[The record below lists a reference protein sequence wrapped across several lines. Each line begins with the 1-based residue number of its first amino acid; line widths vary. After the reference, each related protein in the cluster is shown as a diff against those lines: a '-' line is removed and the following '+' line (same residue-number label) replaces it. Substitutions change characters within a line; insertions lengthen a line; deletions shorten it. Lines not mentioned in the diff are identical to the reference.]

1 MRGDRAR
8 QQLIVSWR
16 IHAAILL
23 IITLIEMVLNF
34 GRIYLDS
41 TVYIQLA
48 TTGTSPFRGVMIRF
62 MLPFVA
68 SAVWKLTGYSSSLP
82 ALSIIISLINCLFWA
97 GAVVV
102 SYGIGSLLRDRTTGF
117 FTALFFTTSVPVLAY
132 GSAVLTDMSGYFFAG
147 LALLILLADRGVSL
161 LKVVTEGAV
170 LAVGGFFHPT
180 AFLGLSFTL
189 VRRLFKG
196 RALETLEGS
205 ALILVPVGLIA
216 FVGGW
221 FRRGLPF
228 VSALFPP
235 YHLAQGPRFDQA
247 LLYTF
252 GILGLG
258 YLGVGLER
266 RLPGPGIPVLTF
278 ALFALV
284 AILGIHAV
292 PKKRIVLAYLLLM
305 ALPTIVGARL
315 IERYLFYMWPSMLPV
330 LVLGLRRLM
339 EVPNQ
344 LLSVAA
350 LHGFQ
355 LRSLKMLTERIA
367 NHKDLCVGFCLSVVA
382 VLNTFSVL
390 GFLGL
395 SPFLR

>member
-1 MRGDRAR
+1 MHE
-8 QQLIVSWR
+8 LIASWR
-16 IHAAILL
+16 LHGFMLL
-23 IITLIEMVLNF
+23 IITLTEMVLNF

-132 GSAVLTDMSGYFFAG
+132 GSAVLTDMSGYFFVG
-147 LALLILLADRGVSL
+147 LALLILLADREGSPL
-161 LKVVTEGAV
+161 RAATEGAV
-170 LAVGGFFHPT
+170 LALGGFFHPT

-196 RALETLEGS
+196 RALETLAGS

-221 FRRGLPF
+221 LRRGLPF

-278 ALFALV
+278 ALFTLV

-315 IERYLFYMWPSMLPV
+315 IERYLFYMWPSMIPV

-344 LLSVAA
+344 VLSVAA

-355 LRSLKMLTERIA
+355 LRPLKMITERIA

>member
-1 MRGDRAR
+1 MRGVHSMQD
-8 QQLIVSWR
+8 LIASWPL
-16 IHAAILL
+16 HGFMLL
-23 IITLIEMVLNF
+23 IITLTEMVLNF
-34 GRIYLDS
+34 GRTSSDS

-82 ALSIIISLINCLFWA
+82 ALSVIISLINCLFWA

-102 SYGIGSLLRDRTTGF
+102 SYGIGSLLRDRATGF

-132 GSAVLTDMSGYFFAG
+132 GSSVLTDMSGYFFAG
-147 LALLILLADRGVSL
+147 LALLILLADRKGSPQRAA
-161 LKVVTEGAV
+161 TEGAV
-170 LAVGGFFHPT
+170 LALGGFFHPT

-196 RALETLEGS
+196 RALETLAGS

-315 IERYLFYMWPSMLPV
+315 IERYLFYMWPSMIPV

-367 NHKDLCVGFCLSVVA
+367 NHKDLCVGVCLSVVA

-390 GFLGL
+390 RFL
-395 SPFLR
+395 

>member
-1 MRGDRAR
+1 MHE
-8 QQLIVSWR
+8 LIASWR
-16 IHAAILL
+16 LHGFMLL
-23 IITLIEMVLNF
+23 IITLTEMVLNF

-48 TTGTSPFRGVMIRF
+48 TTGTSPFPSVMIRF

-97 GAVVV
+97 GAVVI
-102 SYGIGSLLRDRTTGF
+102 SYGIGSLLRDRRTGF

-147 LALLILLADRGVSL
+147 LALLILLADREGSPL
-161 LKVVTEGAV
+161 RAATEGAV
-170 LAVGGFFHPT
+170 LALGGFFHPT

-196 RALETLEGS
+196 RALETLAGS

-315 IERYLFYMWPSMLPV
+315 IERYLFYMWPSMIPV

-344 LLSVAA
+344 VLSVAA

-390 GFLGL
+390 RFLGL

>member
-1 MRGDRAR
+1 M
-8 QQLIVSWR
+8 QELIASWR
-16 IHAAILL
+16 LHGFMLL
-23 IITLIEMVLNF
+23 IITLTEMVLNF
-34 GRIYLDS
+34 GRTYSDS

-97 GAVVV
+97 GAVVI
-102 SYGIGSLLRDRTTGF
+102 SYGIGSLLRDRRTGF

-147 LALLILLADRGVSL
+147 LALLILLADREGSPL
-161 LKVVTEGAV
+161 RAATEGAV
-170 LAVGGFFHPT
+170 LAVGGFFHPS

-196 RALETLEGS
+196 RALETLAGS

-258 YLGVGLER
+258 YLGVGLDKS
-266 RLPGPGIPVLTF
+266 LPGPGVPVLTF

-284 AILGIHAV
+284 AILGIRAV
-292 PKKRIVLAYLLLM
+292 ARKHMVLVLGYLLVM
-305 ALPTIVGARL
+305 TGPTVLGARF
-315 IERYLFYMWPSMLPV
+315 IERYLFYMWPSVVPL
-330 LVLGLRRLM
+330 LVIGLGEL
-339 EVPNQ
+339 VV
-344 LLSVAA
+344 LLSRLLDFAA
-350 LHGFQ
+350 RHGFQ
-355 LRSLKMLTERIA
+355 PRYLTIISEGFAKHR
-367 NHKDLCVGFCLSVVA
+367 DLCVAICLSLGAVV
-382 VLNTFSVL
+382 NTSSVL
-390 GFLGL
+390 SSLGP
-395 SPFLR
+395 STTKP